1 VCFSNEYTN
10 LICRT
15 LRAEGAFLI
24 DAHSVCNENTY
35 CELDMKVIIKLKY
48 TLFMTL
54 DFALIERS
62 FAPTVYTAAVIS
74 IMVV

>member
-24 DAHSVCNENTY
+24 DAHSVYNENTY
-35 CELDMKVIIKLKY
+35 CELGMKVIIKLTY

-54 DFALIERS
+54 DFALIERW
-62 FAPTVYTAAVIS
+62 FASTAYTAAVIS
-74 IMVV
+74 IMLV